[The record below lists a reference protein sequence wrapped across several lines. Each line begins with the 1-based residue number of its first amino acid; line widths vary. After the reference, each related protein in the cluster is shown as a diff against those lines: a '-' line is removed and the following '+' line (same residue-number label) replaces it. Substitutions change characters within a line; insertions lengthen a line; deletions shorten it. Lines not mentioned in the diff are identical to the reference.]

1 MTGLAE
7 RLEMLLVMQWL
18 DEGRPDD
25 GAVRLSVVTAA
36 SDLDAGEGRQ
46 GAMAVL
52 AALSEL
58 EEAGNVT
65 VALTP
70 AGPRDPIITLSPA
83 IRRDADRLF
92 GRGAGG
98 VPTED

>member
-1 MTGLAE
+1 MTDLAE

-25 GAVRLSVVTAA
+25 GTVRLSVLTAA
-36 SDLDAGEGRQ
+36 SDLDAGDGRQ

-58 EEAGNVT
+58 EAAGAAS

-70 AGPRDPIITLSPA
+70 AGPRDPVVTLSQA
-83 IRRDADRLF
+83 IRRDAARLF
-92 GRGAGG
+92 GAGG
-98 VPTED
+98 PPAST